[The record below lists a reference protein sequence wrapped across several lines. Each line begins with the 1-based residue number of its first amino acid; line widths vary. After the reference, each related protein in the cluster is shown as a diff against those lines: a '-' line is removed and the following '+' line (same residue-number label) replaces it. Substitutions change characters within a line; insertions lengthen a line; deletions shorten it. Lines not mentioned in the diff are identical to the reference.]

1 MTALRI
7 MVSRHAAFYSP
18 IIGSIAGGFLA
29 REGFEPAYTV
39 ATPERSVAQALA
51 AGEVDVAQS
60 AVSYNWTVLEKGG
73 EPPMLS
79 FAQINQRD
87 GFFIAARSSVAE
99 FRWSDL
105 LDGGLLYVHGGQPEA
120 MLRYALHL
128 RGIDLDRVPGIDRG
142 STKQMLAAFRSG
154 EGAWFHEQGPYPQQ
168 LEHEGKARVVASVGE
183 VIGPVSFSTLAA
195 RREWLSTPEAQRFMR
210 AYRLARA
217 WANTAP
223 PREIAAAERPF
234 FPDIDESALMRAIA
248 AYQSLG
254 TWGGDIAIPKSLY
267 ETALDVFSHAGLIK
281 TRHAYDKVVA
291 APPAT
296 G

>member
-1 MTALRI
+1 VTALRI

-18 IIGSIAGGFLA
+18 IIGAIAGGFLA
-29 REGFEPAYTV
+29 REGFEPTYTV
-39 ATPERSVAQALA
+39 ATPERTVAQALA
-51 AGEVDVAQS
+51 AGEVDVVQS

-87 GFFIAARSSVAE
+87 GFFIAARSATAE

-105 LDGGLLYVHGGQPEA
+105 LQGGLLYVHGGQPAA

-128 RGIDLDRVPGIDRG
+128 RGIDLDRIPGIDRG
-142 STKQMLAAFRSG
+142 STKQMLTAFRAG

-168 LEHEGKARVVASVGE
+168 LEFEGAARVVASVGE
-183 VIGPVSFSTLAA
+183 VIGPVSFSTVAS
-195 RREWLSTPEAQRFMR
+195 RPEWLATPEARRFMR
-210 AYRLARA
+210 GYRLARV

-234 FPDIDESALMRAIA
+234 FPDIDESALAHAIA

-254 TWGGDIAIPKSLY
+254 TWGGDIAIPKPLY
-267 ETALDVFSHAGLIK
+267 ETALDVFTHAGLIK
-281 TRHAYDKVVA
+281 SRHEYDRVVA
-291 APPAT
+291 SPPGAD
-296 G
+296 